1 MAELESICVYCGA
14 GAGEELAY
22 SEAAAALG
30 TAIAKARIRLVYG
43 GGSIGLMGRMARAA
57 LDAGG
62 AVTGII
68 PHFLEERE
76 EMFKDVSELVVTD
89 DMHQRKMLM
98 FDKAEAFV
106 ALPGGIGTLEELVE
120 QLTWKQ
126 LGQHEKPILLANVEG
141 FWNPLIELIHHMR
154 QEQFIRPAMDVSF
167 LVTDRISDIIP
178 MLQDAVADK
187 TRKEID
193 RSSRSEPIRRF

>member
-1 MAELESICVYCGA
+1 MAELKSICVYCGA
-14 GAGEELAY
+14 GVGEEMAY
-22 SEAAAALG
+22 SDAAVALG
-30 TAIAKARIRLVYG
+30 IAMAEAGIRLVYG
-43 GGSIGLMGRMARAA
+43 GGSVGLMGLMARAA

-62 AVTGII
+62 LVTGII

-76 EMFKDVSELVVTD
+76 EMFKDVSELIVTD

-126 LGQHEKPILLANVEG
+126 LGRHEKPILLANVQH
-141 FWNPLIELIHHMR
+141 FWDPLIELMNHMR
-154 QEQFIRPAMDVSF
+154 QEQFIRSAMDVSF
-167 LVTDRISDIIP
+167 LVTDDVADIVP
-178 MLQDAVADK
+178 MLQDAVAGISS
-187 TRKEID
+187 EAID
-193 RSSRSEPIRRF
+193 RSSRSEPIRRL